1 MAGAV
6 RFAFSASDV
15 ARTRFAV
22 SPLWEVVASVRT
34 YQWAGGRSAVGRS
47 AVDGSGAP
55 SVVDGSVGRSAGAGW
70 VGRRSTHRRWL
81 EAAVPKVAA
90 AGLDRGLLFDLV
102 PPTGYTPDFITPP
115 PPAGGADLTAE
126 LRAVAATPVA
136 EIHRELRA
144 FGIRTRRI
152 EEMYADPAAG
162 IARLV
167 EEIGAYWEAALAPCW
182 PQVRA
187 VLEADVFHQ
196 ARRLAAD
203 GAEAVLGDLHPSVR
217 WSAGTLTVSEVA
229 CATGL
234 DLEGLGLVLVPS
246 VFARSKVT
254 TSAGSPAAKQL
265 FYPSRGWGS
274 VWSAERPAVPEAVAA
289 VLGRTRALLLTELT
303 VPASTSDLAGRT
315 GLTAGGVNQHL
326 TALRDAGIVSAHRSG
341 RSVLYMR
348 TAVAESLLAAATG
361 SPG

>member
-15 ARTRFAV
+15 ARTRFAL

-34 YQWAGGRSAVGRS
+34 YQLAGGRSAVG
-47 AVDGSGAP
+47 
-55 SVVDGSVGRSAGAGW
+55 SVA
-70 VGRRSTHRRWL
+70 GRRSAHRRWL

-102 PPTGYTPDFITPP
+102 PATGYTPDFITPP
-115 PPAGGADLTAE
+115 PPAAGADLAAE
-126 LRAVAATPVA
+126 LRMVAATPVA

-144 FGIRTRRI
+144 FGLRTERI
-152 EEMYADPAAG
+152 EAMYADPSAG

-167 EEIGAYWEAALAPCW
+167 AELDAYWAAALAPCW

-203 GAEAVLGDLHPSVR
+203 GAEAVLGDLHPHVR
-217 WSAGTLTVSEVA
+217 WSAGTLTISEMA
-229 CATGL
+229 CAAGL
-234 DLEGLGLVLVPS
+234 DLAGQGLVLVPS
-246 VFARSKVT
+246 VFTRSGVT

-274 VWSAERPAVPEAVAA
+274 VWSAERPAVPDAVAA
-289 VLGRTRALLLTELT
+289 VLGRTRALLLAELA

-315 GLTAGGVNQHL
+315 GLSAGGVNQHL

-348 TAVAESLLAAATG
+348 TAVAESLLAAAVG
-361 SPG
+361 